1 VQAARAFWM
10 ELQDAFK
17 VMGYT
22 RSAADPCLYVRWDDD
37 DELCAW
43 LTWIDDCIVIG
54 NENVVAR
61 ESAKLM
67 SLFDCDDVGPMKEYI
82 GNKIDYGPN
91 KMKLTQPV
99 LLKSFVDEFGVD
111 EKKTVS
117 LPAKAGQILVKSEP
131 QDVLDDAGKTKYRSG
146 VGKLRYLA
154 TWSRPDI
161 LNSVREVSR
170 QLKAPNKVHYQAMM
184 QIMQFCVATSKR
196 GRKIEPN
203 ASWNGSKDFEF
214 VISGMSDSNFNQCPD
229 TRKSVS
235 GNTTIVNGVPVV
247 TKSVMQDTMKLSVTE
262 AELES
267 ATTNVQDMLYL
278 KQILESI
285 LLKVKLPM
293 VLYTDSRSVIDLINN
308 WSVGGRLRHVAT
320 KTMFLRELKELGWL
334 VLEHTPGSLMR
345 TDLMTKNLLKPVYE
359 QHSSFYVTDEEFDQ
373 VEQQQARESV
383 GIEDSERHAGGAV
396 ERKECHDERGGT
408 HDPGIKRLQQLDVGD
423 MEPDRRDRLKIG
435 VEDSN
440 IGGAIIQRGI
450 ERDRREVVTV
460 GLKSNG

>member
-1 VQAARAFWM
+1 
-10 ELQDAFK
+10 
-17 VMGYT
+17 
-22 RSAADPCLYVRWDDD
+22 
-37 DELCAW
+37 
-43 LTWIDDCIVIG
+43 
-54 NENVVAR
+54 
-61 ESAKLM
+61 
-67 SLFDCDDVGPMKEYI
+67 
-82 GNKIDYGPN
+82 
-91 KMKLTQPV
+91 

-146 VGKLRYLA
+146 VGKLRCLA

-184 QIMQFCVATSKR
+184 KIMQFCVATSKR

-203 ASWNGSKDFEF
+203 TRWNGSKDFEF

-267 ATTNVQDMLYL
+267 ATTNVQDMLFL

-345 TDLMTKNLLKPVYE
+345 TDLMTKNLLKPVFE
-359 QHSSFYVTDEEFDQ
+359 QHSSYYVTDEEFT
-373 VEQQQARESV
+373 EEAAEPLQARESV
-383 GIEDSERHAGGAV
+383 GIEDSERHAGGASESV
-396 ERKECHDERGGT
+396 ERKECHDERDGA

-423 MEPDRRDRLKIG
+423 MEPDRRDRLKG
-435 VEDSN
+435 VEDSD

>member
-1 VQAARAFWM
+1 VKGAF
-10 ELQDAFK
+10 LKGKF
-17 VMGYT
+17 
-22 RSAADPCLYVRWDDD
+22 SSS
-37 DELCAW
+37 DE
-43 LTWIDDCIVIG
+43 
-54 NENVVAR
+54 
-61 ESAKLM
+61 
-67 SLFDCDDVGPMKEYI
+67 
-82 GNKIDYGPN
+82 
-91 KMKLTQPV
+91 V
-99 LLKSFVDEFGVD
+99 LLLEVPQGFRWVYNKLGDEM
-111 EKKTVS
+111 EMKQ
-117 LPAKAGQILVKSEP
+117 KAGDDMQHEAVMERAKEIFKEWTAKSP
-131 QDVLDDAGKTKYRSG
+131 GDKI
-146 VGKLRYLA
+146 KL
-154 TWSRPDI
+154 
-161 LNSVREVSR
+161 
-170 QLKAPNKVHYQAMM
+170 LKQQMSIKQ
-184 QIMQFCVATSKR
+184 
-196 GRKIEPN
+196 
-203 ASWNGSKDFEF
+203 GSKKVYLKMQRTIYGCVQDFEF

-267 ATTNVQDMLYL
+267 ATTNVQDMLFL

-383 GIEDSERHAGGAV
+383 GIEDSERHAGGASESV
-396 ERKECHDERGGT
+396 ERKECHDERDGA

-450 ERDRREVVTV
+450 ERDRRGRYGWAEV
-460 GLKSNG
+460 